1 MLKTVFLI
9 LSLLSA
15 GVASAAPI
23 TVMSYNTENLFDTSF
38 DVGTDDTTYL
48 PKALKEVL
56 PGHAEACAKNTSE
69 FRKKQ
74 CLYLDWTPE
83 KLAKKI
89 TGIGQV
95 IRSFDQSGRGP
106 DVVVFQE
113 VENRQVL
120 DSLVD
125 IGLGGLGHD
134 HRILIEGDDTRGI
147 DVAVISRYPIIAA
160 ERHLIIIDGRR
171 LDTRGI
177 LEVTLQSGQKT
188 VVIYANHW
196 PSQSNPTSQR
206 IAAAQLLEELAARR
220 AADLII
226 ALGDFNTTVN
236 DDPFPFSFMPSFVDA
251 EERARELGPLF
262 PGTTYY
268 AGTWNSLDKIFVHHN
283 SRSPIDYANFQIIH
297 HGFLLRPELA
307 SGELIPYRYDH
318 ETAQGY
324 SDHLPVGMKI
334 DL

>member
-1 MLKTVFLI
+1 MLKTILLI
-9 LSLLSA
+9 LSLSFTVLA
-15 GVASAAPI
+15 EATPL

-38 DVGTDDTTYL
+38 DAGTDDTTYL

-56 PGHAEACAKNTSE
+56 PGHAEACTRSTSE
-69 FRKKQ
+69 FRKNQ
-74 CLYLDWTPE
+74 CLHLDWTPK
-83 KLAKKI
+83 KLAKKV
-89 TGIGQV
+89 IGLGRV
-95 IRSFDQSGRGP
+95 IRAFDESAKGP

-120 DSLVD
+120 DHLALLGLK
-125 IGLGGLGHD
+125 GLGYD
-134 HRILIEGDDTRGI
+134 YRILIEGDDTRGI

-160 ERHLIIIDGRR
+160 QRHPIIFDGRR

-177 LEVTLQSGQKT
+177 LEVTLQTGQKT

-196 PSQSNPTSQR
+196 PSQSNPTGHR
-206 IAAAQLLEELAARR
+206 IAAAQLLEDLAAKK

-236 DDPFPFSFMPSFVDA
+236 DAPFPFSSMPSFVDA

-268 AGTWNSLDKIFVHHN
+268 AGTWNSLDKIFVHKN
-283 SRSPIDYANFQIIH
+283 SRSPINYASFKIIH
-297 HGFLLRPELA
+297 HDFLLRREA
-307 SGELIPYRYDH
+307 GSGELIPHRFDH
-318 ETAQGY
+318 ETAEGY